1 MGFQNENQ
9 LKVGASVKATI
20 NGKVVE
26 AKVISIG
33 FNRVTLRSEKG
44 NEVSYA
50 FNSEKFLKWF
60 HKVPENEVA
69 KNHAEKSGEDLLKGV
84 KIVTSGPSVKERTTT
99 PKEKENKFKLDFEF
113 PDDTTSPFMVF
124 ASSYANEKRNKR
136 LGLLFSPMSYGG
148 MGFQAS
154 LIIIHSLSF
163 MADLKH
169 HTDAEWN
176 AMIENRDTEN
186 CFFDTFDHMLMGD
199 VTLFCKVIE
208 TYAKKLKRPDGKGE
222 NGVGVTLEEWARFLP
237 KNKEE
242 AKFVAQLLCDGG
254 INKYDLT
261 CAGLTPGVLADNLWS
276 YGFRDEDYDDDGNVI
291 KERDII
297 TGEELSNVSNEGDV
311 E

>member
-1 MGFQNENQ
+1 MGFQNENK
-9 LKVGASVKATI
+9 LELGASVKAMI
-20 NGKVVE
+20 NDKVVE

-33 FNRVTLRSEKG
+33 FNRVTLRSQKG
-44 NEVSYA
+44 NEATYA

-60 HKVPENEVA
+60 KEVPVNEVA
-69 KNHAEKSGEDLLKGV
+69 ENHAEKSGEDLLKGV
-84 KIVTSGPSVKERTTT
+84 KIVTSGPSVKERTST
-99 PKEKENKFKLDFEF
+99 PKEKESKFKLDFDF

-124 ASSYANEKRNKR
+124 ANAYANEKRSKR

-169 HTDAEWN
+169 HSDAEWN
-176 AMIENRDTEN
+176 AMIENRNTDE
-186 CFFDTFDHMLMGD
+186 CFFDTFDDMLMGD

-208 TYAKKLKRPDGKGE
+208 TYARNLVRPDGKSY
-222 NGVGVTLEEWARFLP
+222 GVTLEEWARFLP

-276 YGFRDEDYDDDGNVI
+276 YGFRDEDYDDEGNVI

-297 TGEELSNVSNEGDV
+297 TGEELNNAEGNVE
-311 E
+311 

>member
-1 MGFQNENQ
+1 MGFQNENK
-9 LKVGASVKATI
+9 LELGASVKATI
-20 NGKVVE
+20 NNKVVE
-26 AKVISIG
+26 AKVINIG
-33 FNRVTLRSEKG
+33 FNRVTLRSQKG
-44 NEVSYA
+44 NEATYS

-60 HKVPENEVA
+60 KEVPLNEVA
-69 KNHAEKSGEDLLKGV
+69 NNHAEKSGEDLLKGV
-84 KIVTSGPSVKERTTT
+84 KIVTSGQSVKDRTTT
-99 PKEKENKFKLDFEF
+99 PKEKESKFKLDFDF

-124 ASSYANEKRNKR
+124 ANSYANEKRSKR

-148 MGFQAS
+148 MGFQCS

-169 HTDAEWN
+169 HSDAEWN
-176 AMIENRDTEN
+176 AMIENRNVEEA
-186 CFFDTFDHMLMGD
+186 FFDTFDDMLMGD
-199 VTLFCKVIE
+199 VTLFCKAIE
-208 TYAKKLKRPDGKGE
+208 TYARNLVRPDGKSY
-222 NGVGVTLEEWARFLP
+222 GVTLEEWARLLP

-276 YGFRDEDYDDDGNVI
+276 YGFRDEDYDEEGNVI

-297 TGEELSNVSNEGDV
+297 TGEELEEGGNVE
-311 E
+311 

>member
-1 MGFQNENQ
+1 MGFQNENE
-9 LKVGASVKATI
+9 LKLGASVKATI
-20 NGKVVE
+20 NNKVVE

-33 FNRVTLRSEKG
+33 FNRVTLRSQKG
-44 NEVSYA
+44 NEATYV

-60 HKVPENEVA
+60 NEVPLNEVA
-69 KNHAEKSGEDLLKGV
+69 NNHAEKSGEDLLKGL
-84 KIVTSGPSVKERTTT
+84 KIVTSGLSVKERTTT
-99 PKEKENKFKLDFEF
+99 AKEKESKFKLDFDF

-124 ASSYANEKRNKR
+124 ANAYANEKRSKR

-169 HTDAEWN
+169 HSDAEWS
-176 AMIENRDTEN
+176 AMIENRNTDE
-186 CFFDTFDHMLMGD
+186 CFFDTFDDMLMGD

-208 TYAKKLKRPDGKGE
+208 TYARNLVRPDGKSY
-222 NGVGVTLEEWARFLP
+222 GVTLEEWARFLP
-237 KNKEE
+237 RNKEE

-261 CAGLTPGVLADNLWS
+261 CAGLTPNVLADNLWS
-276 YGFRDEDYDDDGNVI
+276 YGFRDEDYDEEGNVI
-291 KERDII
+291 RERDIV
-297 TGEELSNVSNEGDV
+297 TGEELNNAEGNVE
-311 E
+311 

>member
-1 MGFQNENQ
+1 MGFQNENE

-20 NGKVVE
+20 NDKVVE

-33 FNRVTLRSEKG
+33 FNRVTLRSQKG
-44 NEVSYA
+44 NEVSYR

-60 HKVPENEVA
+60 KEVPLNEVA
-69 KNHAEKSGEDLLKGV
+69 NNHAEKSGEDLLKNV
-84 KIVTSGPSVKERTTT
+84 KIVTSGPSVKDRTTT
-99 PKEKENKFKLDFEF
+99 PKEKESKFKLDFDF
-113 PDDTTSPFMVF
+113 PDTDSPFMVF
-124 ASSYANEKRNKR
+124 ANAYANEKRSKR
-136 LGLLFSPMSYGG
+136 LGVLFSPMSYGG

-186 CFFDTFDHMLMGD
+186 CFFDSFDDMLMGD

-208 TYAKKLKRPDGKGE
+208 TYAKKLKRPDGE
-222 NGVGVTLEEWARFLP
+222 SEGVTLEEWARFLP

-254 INKYDLT
+254 INKYGLS
-261 CAGLTPGVLADNLWS
+261 CAGLTENLLKDIEVNLGLATHEEVDEYFENL
-276 YGFRDEDYDDDGNVI
+276 D
-291 KERDII
+291 KE
-297 TGEELSNVSNEGDV
+297 EAELKE
-311 E
+311 

>member
-1 MGFQNENQ
+1 MGFQNENK

-20 NGKVVE
+20 NDKVVE
-26 AKVISIG
+26 AKVIGVG

-44 NEVSYA
+44 NQASYA
-50 FNSEKFLKWF
+50 FNSDKFLKWF
-60 HKVPENEVA
+60 NKVPLTEHM
-69 KNHAEKSGEDLLKGV
+69 KLHAENKKADILDGV
-84 KIVTSGPSVKERTTT
+84 KVVTSGPSVKERTSTA
-99 PKEKENKFKLDFEF
+99 KEKESKFKLDFDF

-124 ASSYANEKRNKR
+124 ANAYANEKRSKR
-136 LGLLFSPMSYGG
+136 LGLLFSPMSYDG

-169 HTDAEWN
+169 HSDAEWN
-176 AMIENRDTEN
+176 AMIENRNIDE
-186 CFFDTFDHMLMGD
+186 CFFDTFDDMLMGD
-199 VTLFCKVIE
+199 VTLFCKAIE
-208 TYAKKLKRPDGKGE
+208 TYAKKLKRPDGNSE
-222 NGVGVTLEEWARFLP
+222 GVTLEEWARFLP
-237 KNKEE
+237 RNKEE

-276 YGFRDEDYDDDGNVI
+276 YGFRDEDYDEEGNVI

-297 TGEELSNVSNEGDV
+297 TGEELNNAEGNVE
-311 E
+311 

>member
-1 MGFQNENQ
+1 MGFQNENK
-9 LKVGASVKATI
+9 LELGASVKATI
-20 NGKVVE
+20 NNKVVE

-33 FNRVTLRSEKG
+33 FNRVTLRSQKG
-44 NEVSYA
+44 NEATYA

-60 HKVPENEVA
+60 NKVPLTEHMRL
-69 KNHAEKSGEDLLKGV
+69 HAENKKADILDGIKV
-84 KIVTSGPSVKERTTT
+84 VTSGPSVKERAST
-99 PKEKENKFKLDFEF
+99 PKEKESKFKLDFDF

-124 ASSYANEKRNKR
+124 ANAYANEKRSKR
-136 LGLLFSPMSYGG
+136 LGLLFSPMSYDG

-169 HTDAEWN
+169 HSDAEWN
-176 AMIENRDTEN
+176 AMIENRNIEE
-186 CFFDTFDHMLMGD
+186 CFFDTFDDMLMGD

-208 TYAKKLKRPDGKGE
+208 TYAKNLKRPDGKRD
-222 NGVGVTLEEWARFLP
+222 GVTLEEWARFLP
-237 KNKEE
+237 RNKEE

-276 YGFRDEDYDDDGNVI
+276 YGFRDEDYDDEGNVI

-297 TGEELSNVSNEGDV
+297 TGEELNNEEGNVG
-311 E
+311 